1 MEYNFE
7 EHILDLLK
15 HNDCVTMPGFGAFL
29 LKAVPSAIHGN
40 TIYPPSKK
48 IAFNSS
54 LTQDDELLTGAL
66 MGKHG
71 MSYENAKN
79 QVLAFSQHIA
89 YSLKKDKYFRFKK
102 IGAFS
107 VSEDNRIVFKPFII
121 DFPNKESFG
130 LSRFHLEKLPKE
142 VIKKA
147 PKSVKK
153 TIQTEKQVRK
163 EKTRKT
169 SKLPVVGLVSSVLLM
184 IGMVGLMAS
193 PKTVAPKATQE
204 AGFVNM
210 FFPED
215 SFIESFDNKAY
226 WNEEI
231 ANLPGSPKEGQ
242 AYGSLLELRRNDL
255 AKGYYLVVGSYA
267 SKVNA
272 ERKEEELFKQGQDSY
287 IFPSENGF
295 YRVGVFASTQYLK
308 AKEMLLANLVNEE
321 DTWLIKN

>member
-15 HNDCVTMPGFGAFL
+15 HNDCVTVPGFGGFL
-29 LKAVPSAIHGN
+29 LKSVPSAIHGS

-71 MSYENAKN
+71 LSYDKAKN
-79 QVLAFSQHIA
+79 QVLSFSHQLS
-89 YSLKKDKYFRFKK
+89 YTLKKDKYFRFKK
-102 IGAFS
+102 IGVFS
-107 VSEDNRIVFKPFII
+107 VNEENRIVFKPFIV
-121 DFPNKESFG
+121 DFPSKESFG
-130 LSRFHLEKLPKE
+130 LKRFHVEKLPKE
-142 VIKKA
+142 VIKKT
-147 PKSVKK
+147 PKSVRQKIYK
-153 TIQTEKQVRK
+153 EKEERK

-169 SKLPVVGLVSSVLLM
+169 SKLPMVGLVSSVLLM

-204 AGFVNM
+204 AGFVNL

-226 WNEEI
+226 WNDEVASYP
-231 ANLPGSPKEGQ
+231 ANPKEGQ
-242 AYGSLLELRRNDL
+242 EYGSLLELRRNDL
-255 AKGYYLVVGSYA
+255 ASGYYLVVGSYA

-272 ERKEEELFKQGQDSY
+272 ERKEAELFQLGHDSY
-287 IFPSENGF
+287 IFPAENGF

-308 AKEMLLANLVNEE
+308 AKEMLFANVLNEK
-321 DTWLIKN
+321 DAWLIKN